1 MMKIVL
7 VTILFIMSL
16 LANDS
21 IPNMQYEQMKKMY
34 LIRKNSFLTL
44 ISKLHLTFSQKQKIR
59 EILSHNQEKYNIGH
73 LLYPLA
79 DSIEDS
85 KFNKEKFIKLKE
97 AMMKNFIEKRANLIA
112 KILKILTPA
121 QKTKLKELIN
131 ATRK

>member
-59 EILSHNQEKYNIGH
+59 EILSNNQEKYNIGH

-79 DSIEDS
+79 DY
-85 KFNKEKFIKLKE
+85 KNKTHNYSFE
-97 AMMKNFIEKRANLIA
+97 
-112 KILKILTPA
+112 
-121 QKTKLKELIN
+121 
-131 ATRK
+131 